1 MTTALDRAKRDYQAW
16 IHYLEKYRD
25 CCFDII
31 EYNVGKLLLDKCCK
45 EYQKM
50 KKAS

>member
-1 MTTALDRAKRDYQAW
+1 MITALDRAKRDYRAW
-16 IHYLEKYRD
+16 LRYLEKYRD
-25 CCFDII
+25 CCFDSI
-31 EYNVGKLLLDKCCK
+31 EHSVGKLLLNKCCK